1 MKKSEILSMITEEY
15 RLLTEAKPKRG
26 DYVYDKRHKEMGLIN
41 VVRGRA
47 AYVKYPSTGS
57 KSFDPVFTGDLKL
70 DTKKHKGKSIWLAEG
85 KLNEKYTGNPGDK
98 LTHKHNKAISIELIS
113 PTNKGWKVYQI
124 EKGKRKI
131 THFNKQDITG
141 PKAIFE
147 GKLNEKAPPGME
159 KVVKALK
166 KKKGVDNPYA
176 VAWAMYNKKNE
187 GKLNEASASSKFY
200 DQYDKYSKAMDAIS
214 KIIKKHSPTAA
225 RSFKYARKNLEIIF
239 DEMEIVEGKLTE
251 AEYGTPTGTKTL
263 KSINAKFDDA
273 VFKKPPHRIDKA
285 WVLKVAKKYKVD
297 PKKAI
302 EWVNLNPKINIKEG
316 KLTEAKIKKGDAI
329 QMQDGEFG
337 VVNKVSGRVAYIKL
351 DSMPGK
357 FHPIEAARITYK
369 GKHKGKDL
377 YSEGKL
383 NEAKLPKRFTVKKK
397 FRVQGMVFNKG
408 DYAFKKKWKGTN
420 IVLNMDNNEKLS
432 IDYQDY
438 IAAVKNRLIKES
450 KLNEE
455 KYVLLDK
462 LANVIGTGMKS
473 QVNQALKKKGGNK
486 KGFFA
491 VPQKNALKAKRALEK
506 LKGNWNSPEY
516 ADKMMDLYW
525 EGKLN
530 EIDMNDPFLVQVRVM
545 KNAARDRKALDAM
558 VKKNPVR
565 KARISFD
572 KYMQMLNT
580 SSGLK
585 DDMKD
590 LTRELKQTWIDM
602 EQEAEPEGGP
612 ISDRYGTILNKL
624 ESQYAK
630 IKKQYIAVEK
640 KIRDYEMS

>member
-70 DTKKHKGKSIWLAEG
+70 DTKKHKGKSIWLA
-85 KLNEKYTGNPGDK
+85 
-98 LTHKHNKAISIELIS
+98 
-113 PTNKGWKVYQI
+113 
-124 EKGKRKI
+124 
-131 THFNKQDITG
+131 
-141 PKAIFE
+141 E

-273 VFKKPPHRIDKA
+273 VFKVPPHRIDKA

-316 KLTEAKIKKGDAI
+316 KLNERGGFDPYVIIDPRGNVAGKATKLQAISHVRKKKGWFAVPDKP
-329 QMQDGEFG
+329 
-337 VVNKVSGRVAYIKL
+337 KVIKMARKLVSTMMGSKL
-351 DSMPGK
+351 DDAMFDLRFEGK
-357 FHPIEAARITYK
+357 LNEAARAHDWIEQYGEIGQIHKVRGRAAYVKFPSTTDIAFDVIDINSLK
-369 GKHKGKDL
+369 KTGKKHKGKDL
-377 YSEGKL
+377 YLSEGKLTEAHKYKKGDKLKVKRKGEILDIQIKNRGGKSGVVGGELYMAHVLSGSIKGTQIPVYQKDLIEGKL

-397 FRVQGMVFNKG
+397 FRVQGMVFNTG
-408 DYAFKKKWKGTN
+408 DYAKKKESFMRGKTM
-420 IVLNMDNNEKLS
+420 VLNMDNNEILS

-438 IAAVKNRLIKES
+438 IAAVKNGLIKES
-450 KLNEE
+450 KLNEVNI
-455 KYVLLDK
+455 K
-462 LANVIGTGMKS
+462 GMQKIK
-473 QVNQALKKKGGNK
+473 VNG
-486 KGFFA
+486 
-491 VPQKNALKAKRALEK
+491 
-506 LKGNWNSPEY
+506 LKGHMPGVDY
-516 ADKMMDLYW
+516 VYYDK
-525 EGKLN
+525 KS
-530 EIDMNDPFLVQVRVM
+530 
-545 KNAARDRKALDAM
+545 
-558 VKKNPVR
+558 KK
-565 KARISFD
+565 
-572 KYMQMLNT
+572 
-580 SSGLK
+580 
-585 DDMKD
+585 
-590 LTRELKQTWIDM
+590 
-602 EQEAEPEGGP
+602 
-612 ISDRYGTILNKL
+612 
-624 ESQYAK
+624 
-630 IKKQYIAVEK
+630 
-640 KIRDYEMS
+640 